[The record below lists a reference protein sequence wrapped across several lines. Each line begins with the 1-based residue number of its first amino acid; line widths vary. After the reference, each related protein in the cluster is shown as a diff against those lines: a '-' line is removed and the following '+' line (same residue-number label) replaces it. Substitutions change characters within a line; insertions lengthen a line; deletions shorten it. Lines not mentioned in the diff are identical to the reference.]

1 MGSEVRRARRAPL
14 AVVVCVLMHTV
25 AARALSPRELATLVV
40 PVPRPPAHRTPTAD
54 IRRLLR
60 PENSILQ
67 ARSRLDQDIERR
79 TQELQHARTLEGALA
94 ADLAIRTRHADSL
107 TRDLE
112 RARAAVSRRVA
123 AMALLAR
130 TPCASRTLGRA
141 SWSEAERACQ
151 AADRLALSD
160 YGRLF
165 GYTLQLQRWRIVQS
179 DVARRGDNLTRTRLR
194 IGYLEQELA
203 WDREEKAALQTA
215 VVKEPEFYAT
225 YAQEMER
232 LDPEIAQ
239 RVESLLAEAPKDRPR
254 LYIAET
260 RGGLSS
266 PIRNPEIVGGF
277 GQRSFLGHRSGW
289 RGIHL
294 VPARPPRDGERTD
307 VRAIYWG
314 WVAWTGWIVGLG
326 KVVIVDHTMG
336 YASIYAHLDAI
347 DVKVGDKVATGTPL
361 GAMGAT
367 ESFFGPRLY
376 LELRKDGVA
385 LDPLPW
391 FKS

>member
-1 MGSEVRRARRAPL
+1 MRAAAL
-14 AVVVCVLMHTV
+14 ALVAVVASGVV
-25 AARALSPRELATLVV
+25 APGVAALSPRELATLVV
-40 PVPRPPAHRTPTAD
+40 PEPPAPAPRTPVAD
-54 IRRLLR
+54 IRKLLR
-60 PENSILQ
+60 PEASILQ

-79 TQELQHARTLEGALA
+79 GHELARARALEATLA
-94 ADLAIRTRHADSL
+94 ADLAERTRHADAL
-107 TRDLE
+107 TAELE
-112 RARAAVSRRVA
+112 RSRAAVSLRVG

-130 TPCASRTLGRA
+130 TPCATRTLGRA
-141 SWSEAERACQ
+141 TWAEAERACQ
-151 AADRLALSD
+151 AADRVALAD

-165 GYTLQLQRWRIVQS
+165 GYTLQLQRWRVVQS
-179 DVARRGDNLTRTRLR
+179 DVARRGDNLERTRRR

-203 WDREEKAALQTA
+203 WDREEKTALQTA
-215 VVKEPEFYAT
+215 VVKEPEFYAA

-232 LDPEIAQ
+232 LDPEIAE
-239 RVESLLAEAPKDRPR
+239 RIEVLLAGAPKDRPR

-266 PIRNPEIVGGF
+266 PIKNPEIVGGF
-277 GQRSFLGHRSGW
+277 GQRSMLGHRSGW
-289 RGIHL
+289 RGLHL
-294 VPARPPRDGERTD
+294 APARAPREGERTD

-326 KVVIVDHTMG
+326 KVVILDHTMG

-347 DVKVGDKVATGTPL
+347 DVKVGDKVATGTTL